1 MRSSLREQ
9 IGRDEFDYQVL
20 MDALSNYVAPRARV
34 TALLRSGEIIRI
46 KKGLYVFGEG
56 YRREPL
62 CRELLANLICGP
74 SFISLDSA
82 LAYYGLIPERVD
94 AITSVTPGKARRFET
109 PLGLFIYRQTPCFSI
124 GYDRIA
130 QGERSFL
137 LAQPERALA
146 DKIRDDRV
154 GGLRTRKEME
164 AYLFENLRMEPD
176 AVRTFDAELLEALA
190 AGMKSHKIHVCAS
203 LIRVMRRKS

>member
-1 MRSSLREQ
+1 MNSGLRDR
-9 IGRDEFDYQVL
+9 IGRDEFDYQIL
-20 MDALSNYVAPRARV
+20 MDALSDYAAPRARV

-56 YRREPL
+56 SRRGPG
-62 CRELLANLICGP
+62 CRELLANLIYGP

-94 AITSVTPGKARRFET
+94 AITSVTPGKARQFET

-124 GYDRIA
+124 GYDRIV
-130 QGERSFL
+130 QGELSFL

-146 DKIRDDRV
+146 DKIRDDRA

-164 AYLFENLRMEPD
+164 TYLFENLRMEPD
-176 AVRTFDAELLEALA
+176 SIRTFDAELFDALA
-190 AGMKSHKIHVCAS
+190 TGMKSHKIHVCAS
-203 LIRVMRRKS
+203 LVRALRKSS